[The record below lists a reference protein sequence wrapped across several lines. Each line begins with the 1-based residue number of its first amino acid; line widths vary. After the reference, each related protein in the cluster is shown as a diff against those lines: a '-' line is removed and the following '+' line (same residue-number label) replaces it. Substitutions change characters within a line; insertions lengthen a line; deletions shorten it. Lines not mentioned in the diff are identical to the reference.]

1 MSEILTEHSDPVSV
15 LEEARPELKKPE
27 LYQVV
32 LLNDDFTPMDFV
44 VEVLSQFFGLGREQ
58 AMQIMFQV
66 HGQGKGICGIFPY
79 DVAETKVALVTDYAR
94 LHEYPL
100 LCDLEVIV

>member
-1 MSEILTEHSDPVSV
+1 MSEISTQQSDPVAV

-27 LYQVV
+27 LYQVI

-58 AMQIMFQV
+58 ATQIMFQI
-66 HGQGKGICGIFPY
+66 HSHGKGICGVFPY

-94 LHEYPL
+94 AHEYPL